1 VPGRGL
7 RRHPA
12 LGRSR
17 KIAEALRVTLSPQEQ
32 ADPGVKPT
40 GNLQAYDLYLR
51 GKSYARRLT
60 KQDLKF
66 ARQMFDII

>member
-1 VPGRGL
+1 
-7 RRHPA
+7 
-12 LGRSR
+12 
-17 KIAEALRVTLSPQEQ
+17 
-32 ADPGVKPT
+32 VKPT